1 MEVAVVIC
9 KRVQRK
15 TQEMAKLFLNT
26 LREEMMAKPVSEVV
40 SITKRIFENILFLE
54 EVFESSAN
62 EEIPDVPFLE
72 LARSFQ
78 LKSSERTFPLAPR
91 IAH

>member
-1 MEVAVVIC
+1 
-9 KRVQRK
+9 
-15 TQEMAKLFLNT
+15 MAKKFLNT
-26 LREEMMAKPVSEVV
+26 LREEIMAQPVAEVV

-54 EVFESSAN
+54 QIFESRAD

-78 LKSSERTFPLAPR
+78 LKNTERTLALVPEV
-91 IAH
+91 AH

>member
-1 MEVAVVIC
+1 
-9 KRVQRK
+9 
-15 TQEMAKLFLNT
+15 MAKGFLHTNT
-26 LREEMMAKPVSEVV
+26 LREEMMAKPVAEVV

-54 EVFESSAN
+54 QVFESSAD

-78 LKSSERTFPLAPR
+78 LKSSERTFPLAPEVV
-91 IAH
+91 H

>member
-1 MEVAVVIC
+1 
-9 KRVQRK
+9 
-15 TQEMAKLFLNT
+15 MAQS
-26 LREEMMAKPVSEVV
+26 AAEVV

-54 EVFESSAN
+54 QIFESRAD

-78 LKSSERTFPLAPR
+78 LKNTERTLAPEV
-91 IAH
+91 AH

>member
-1 MEVAVVIC
+1 MAQPVA
-9 KRVQRK
+9 
-15 TQEMAKLFLNT
+15 
-26 LREEMMAKPVSEVV
+26 EVV

-54 EVFESSAN
+54 QIFESSAD

-78 LKSSERTFPLAPR
+78 LKNTERTLALAPEV
-91 IAH
+91 AH

>member
-1 MEVAVVIC
+1 
-9 KRVQRK
+9 
-15 TQEMAKLFLNT
+15 
-26 LREEMMAKPVSEVV
+26 MAKPVAEVV

-54 EVFESSAN
+54 QVFESSAD

-78 LKSSERTFPLAPR
+78 LKSSERTFPLAPQVV
-91 IAH
+91 H

>member
-1 MEVAVVIC
+1 MAQPVA
-9 KRVQRK
+9 
-15 TQEMAKLFLNT
+15 
-26 LREEMMAKPVSEVV
+26 EVV

-54 EVFESSAN
+54 QIFESRAD

-78 LKSSERTFPLAPR
+78 LKNTERTLALVPEV
-91 IAH
+91 AH